1 MNDDNVQCST
11 LSYKD
16 QVLDIINNLKLKS
29 KTDNSILKSRFL
41 AEVLTYEQ
49 RKNHTKKY
57 YNIFRFI
64 VTTGSILLPAVLSLG
79 QMDPA
84 KLPKNFDNISYW
96 CSWTI
101 SLAVT
106 ASNGFL
112 QLFSLDKNYF
122 EYAITTEQLKTE
134 GWQYFQL
141 SGKYEDYENH
151 EEGYRPFCKSIENI
165 KRKQVEKEYSGK
177 GEVKKKKEFDLKK
190 ELAAMIPQEHLGN
203 LGNYVNNQGLN
214 NQGLNNQGL
223 NNQGLQQ
230 QDGLM
235 NRGLQGLQGGL
246 QGGLQQGLQKGSNKD
261 QMMSMFKNLAPEEF
275 KEIGQAIGNVRELQD
290 MSSSQND
297 SIRDEVQKIKNDLN
311 QKLNDSVE
319 TVETVEVVVDTA
331 KEKANNLTKV
341 EEGITPK

>member
-101 SLAVT
+101 SLSVT

-141 SGKYEDYENH
+141 SGKYEDYEDH

-223 NNQGLQQ
+223 QQ

-246 QGGLQQGLQKGSNKD
+246 QGGSNKD
-261 QMMSMFKNLAPEEF
+261 QMMSMFQNLAPEEF

-290 MSSSQND
+290 MSGSHND

-331 KEKANNLTKV
+331 KEKANDLTKV

>member
-1 MNDDNVQCST
+1 MSNDKDCST

-16 QVLDIINNLKLKS
+16 QVLDIITNLKLKT

-96 CSWTI
+96 CSWML
-101 SLAVT
+101 SLSVT

-141 SGKYEDYENH
+141 SGKYEDYEDH

-177 GEVKKKKEFDLKK
+177 GEVKKKKEFNLQK

-203 LGNYVNNQGLN
+203 LGNYVNNQ
-214 NQGLNNQGL
+214 
-223 NNQGLQQ
+223 QQ
-230 QDGLM
+230 QG
-235 NRGLQGLQGGL
+235 
-246 QGGLQQGLQKGSNKD
+246 QQNQQNQQQPSSNKD
-261 QMMSMFKNLAPEEF
+261 QMMSMFQNLSPDEF
-275 KEIGQAIGNVRELQD
+275 KEIGQAVGNVSIKTD
-290 MSSSQND
+290 MNE
-297 SIRDEVQKIKNDLN
+297 I
-311 QKLNDSVE
+311 LNDSVE
-319 TVETVEVVVDTA
+319 VVKTV
-331 KEKANNLTKV
+331 KEKEEDSKDKV

>member
-1 MNDDNVQCST
+1 MSNDKDCST

-16 QVLDIINNLKLKS
+16 QVLDIITNLKLKS
-29 KTDNSILKSRFL
+29 TTDNSILKSRFL

-96 CSWTI
+96 CSWML
-101 SLAVT
+101 SLSVT

-141 SGKYEDYENH
+141 SGKYEDYEDH

-177 GEVKKKKEFDLKK
+177 GEVKKKKEFNLQK

-203 LGNYVNNQGLN
+203 LGNYVKNQQQQGQQQQGLQQQQAQ
-214 NQGLNNQGL
+214 QGLGLQQGL
-223 NNQGLQQ
+223 NQGLQQ
-230 QDGLM
+230 PS
-235 NRGLQGLQGGL
+235 
-246 QGGLQQGLQKGSNKD
+246 SNKD
-261 QMMSMFKNLAPEEF
+261 QMMSMFQNLSPDEF
-275 KEIGQAIGNVRELQD
+275 KEIGQAIGNV
-290 MSSSQND
+290 
-297 SIRDEVQKIKNDLN
+297 SIKTNINE
-311 QKLNDSVE
+311 KLNESVG
-319 TVETVEVVVDTA
+319 VVVDTA
-331 KEKANNLTKV
+331 NEKTNDLTKV
-341 EEGITPK
+341 EERITPK